1 MGWYPNW
8 LRSLTVNQVRIC
20 LGVRVPPNPPKSG
33 ATHSKRSLQS
43 HATHDDGTFVP
54 FGVRRKGTRTKTT
67 TYYPPV
73 AQLVERLSEEQKV
86 IGSIPIL
93 GG

>member
-1 MGWYPNW
+1 M
-8 LRSLTVNQVRIC
+8 LRSTVNRLQQRMRSCHGLVSKLVKELDC
-20 LGVRVPPNPPKSG
+20 KSSACVLNVGVRVPPNPPK
-33 ATHSKRSLQS
+33 H
-43 HATHDDGTFVP
+43 
-54 FGVRRKGTRTKTT
+54 
-67 TYYPPV
+67 YPPV